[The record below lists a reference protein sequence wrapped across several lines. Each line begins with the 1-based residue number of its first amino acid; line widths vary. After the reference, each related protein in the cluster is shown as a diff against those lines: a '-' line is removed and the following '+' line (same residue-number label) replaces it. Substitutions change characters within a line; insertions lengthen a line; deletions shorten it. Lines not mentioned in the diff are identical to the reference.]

1 MKYKD
6 RGFIKHQE
14 KQRNGDY
21 DYYANKNDRR
31 IRREREIFYQKYL
44 LGKVDKFWWK
54 HLSDSDK
61 DEIIESHRNQSMVF
75 NMTRMQRQYYWW
87 TVKVFDN
94 WNDWFEYIKT
104 TFEPNRVSLR
114 EDKLKIIG
122 I

>member
-21 DYYANKNDRR
+21 DYYANKNERR
-31 IRREREIFYQKYL
+31 IRREREAFYQKFL

-61 DEIIESHRNQSMVF
+61 DEKSDKPEKENKLL
-75 NMTRMQRQYYWW
+75 T
-87 TVKVFDN
+87 TL
-94 WNDWFEYIKT
+94 IKT
-104 TFEPNRVSLR
+104 QECLNKKIDDELNLGTILSRTDGIGNYNGLIIVATTNCK
-114 EDKLKIIG
+114 DK
-122 I
+122 